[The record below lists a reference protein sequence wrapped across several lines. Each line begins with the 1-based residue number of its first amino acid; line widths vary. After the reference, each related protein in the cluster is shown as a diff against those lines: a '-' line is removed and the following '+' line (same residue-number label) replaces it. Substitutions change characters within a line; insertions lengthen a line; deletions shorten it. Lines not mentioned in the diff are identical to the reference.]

1 VVRSNTS
8 KKSYR
13 LAFTM
18 IELIFAIVII
28 SIAVVSLPMMTKI
41 TEKGVEEGILQEA
54 IFAGSA
60 ELMSASAGYWDTN
73 SMADNAVSH
82 ISRVIDVGSTC
93 ENNSSSIRNRLRS
106 GHIAQPLH
114 RRCVDANITTVGI
127 ASSDDVNF
135 PSLDSAAHTSQDIFV
150 DTDTEA
156 TGYKQTYKSVVTV
169 AVNGANS
176 NIKDISVLVTN
187 NVADRNIT
195 LLRMQSANIGEID
208 YYKRRF

>member
-1 VVRSNTS
+1 VVRSTTS
-8 KKSYR
+8 NKVYR

-18 IELIFAIVII
+18 IELIFAIIII
-28 SIAVVSLPMMTKI
+28 SIAVVSLPVMTKI
-41 TEKGVEEGILQEA
+41 TEKGIEEGILQEA

-60 ELMSASAGYWDTN
+60 ELMGASAGYWDTN
-73 SMADNAVSH
+73 AMADNAVSH

-93 ENNSSSIRNRLRS
+93 ENNTSSVRHRLRP

-114 RRCVDANITTVGI
+114 RRCVDANITTIGI
-127 ASSDDVNF
+127 ASSDDANF
-135 PSLDSAAHTSQDIFV
+135 PSLDSAAHVSQDIFV

-156 TGYKQTYKSVVTV
+156 AGYKQTYKSVVTV
-169 AVNGANS
+169 AVNGANA

-187 NVADRNIT
+187 NAADRNIT

>member
-1 VVRSNTS
+1 MVRNSASN
-8 KKSYR
+8 KFYR

-18 IELIFAIVII
+18 IELIFAIIII

-41 TEKGVEEGILQEA
+41 TEKGIEEGILQEA

-73 SMADNAVSH
+73 SMSNNAVSH

-93 ENNSSSIRNRLRS
+93 ENNTSSIRHRLRA
-106 GHIAQPLH
+106 GHIAQPYH
-114 RRCVDANITTVGI
+114 RRCVDENITTVVI
-127 ASSDDVNF
+127 ANSDDANYS
-135 PSLDSAAHTSQDIFV
+135 SLDSAEHASQDIFI

-156 TGYKQTYKSVVTV
+156 SGYKQTYKSVVTV
-169 AVNGANS
+169 AVNAGNS

-187 NVADRNIT
+187 NAADKNIT